1 MLVPNPYFGD
11 LDHWS
16 NVAQLLEDASRKH
29 PYLEAR
35 SCSLW
40 RGHIRWR
47 NKDCDHESGNIAR
60 FLGTLLTLRHQTNS
74 T

>member
-29 PYLEAR
+29 PYWKRDPER
-35 SCSLW
+35 S
-40 RGHIRWR
+40 GAAT
-47 NKDCDHESGNIAR
+47 SGGGTRTATTSP
-60 FLGTLLTLRHQTNS
+60 GTLLDF
-74 T
+74 